1 MPPILTPPRRAPRPE
16 AWLLALVGT
25 IGALLILVGLL
36 LLWGQEQPA
45 DPSSPVPTSTRLWEA

>member
-1 MPPILTPPRRAPRPE
+1 MHDLARRPRPE

-45 DPSSPVPTSTRLWEA
+45 PPSPSPTSTRLWEA